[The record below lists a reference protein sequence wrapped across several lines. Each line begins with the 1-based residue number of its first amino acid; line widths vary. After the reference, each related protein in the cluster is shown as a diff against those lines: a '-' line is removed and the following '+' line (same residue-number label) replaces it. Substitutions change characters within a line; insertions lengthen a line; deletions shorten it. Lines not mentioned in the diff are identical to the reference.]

1 MIIRK
6 ETYKGR
12 QVLGMASGFQGR
24 ELSDVYTNPSIWK
37 KRAYEGCIEKFVD
50 TVNGSNFHI
59 ASYNSQTF
67 TVAWCGEYVHPE
79 TGEIVPAKFVE
90 TAQNSYVVI

>member
-24 ELSDVYTNPSIWK
+24 ELSDVYANPSYRK
-37 KRAYEGCIEKFVD
+37 QRAYEYCREKFVD
-50 TVNGSNFHI
+50 TINGSNFHI
-59 ASYNSQTF
+59 ASYNAQTF
-67 TVAWCGEYVHPE
+67 TVAWCGEYPHPE

-90 TAQNSYVVI
+90 TAQNSYIVI